1 MRVPRNK
8 IELMKSQK
16 KLAKKIKLK
25 KLMIIEIVE
34 DMMSLHKNKWLMI
47 DHLILLTKNSK
58 KR

>member
-8 IELMKSQK
+8 IELMKFQK

-34 DMMSLHKNKWLMI
+34 DIMSLHKNKWLMI
-47 DHLILLTKNSK
+47 DHLIL
-58 KR
+58 